1 MATGS
6 VYRDPV
12 GRWRPGDVVVLRER
26 WRGRVWAARPAV
38 VVRDEPEVRMFHVP
52 AGTRYAV
59 ARGRDGSPLAL
70 PEDGWTLA
78 HDALAPE
85 RVLSFAWPG
94 VAHAVLLRFDPA
106 DRFLG
111 WYVNLQSPLE
121 PTPLGFDYVDHLLD
135 VLVAPDRTWRLHDEE
150 LLEEAVR
157 RGLFSPAQAEA
168 VRDEAARVV
177 RAAEAGRPPFDGSWT
192 RWRPDPAWPVPTLPP
207 GWDA

>member
-1 MATGS
+1 
-6 VYRDPV
+6 
-12 GRWRPGDVVVLRER
+12 
-26 WRGRVWAARPAV
+26 
-38 VVRDEPEVRMFHVP
+38 VVRDEPAVRMFHVP
-52 AGTRYAV
+52 AGARYAA
-59 ARGRDGSPLAL
+59 ARGLDGSLLEL
-70 PEDGWTLA
+70 PEEGWTLSL
-78 HDALAPE
+78 DAVTPE

-94 VAHAVLLRFDPA
+94 VSHAVLLRFDPA

-135 VLVAPDRTWRLHDEE
+135 VLVDPDRTWHLHDEE

-157 RGLFSPAQAEA
+157 RGLLPPAEA
-168 VRDEAARVV
+168 EAARAEAARVI
-177 RAAEAGRPPFDGSWT
+177 RAVEAGEPPFDGSWT